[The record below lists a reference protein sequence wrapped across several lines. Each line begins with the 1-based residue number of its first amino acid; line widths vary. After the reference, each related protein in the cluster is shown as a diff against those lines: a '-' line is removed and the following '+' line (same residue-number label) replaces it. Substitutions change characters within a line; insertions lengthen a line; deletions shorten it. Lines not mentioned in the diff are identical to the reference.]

1 MSSGWCFQSFPC
13 FPIWQDGTICEALDV
28 QCFTFWIRT
37 RPIRIT
43 TGINGFCSVFRQTYT
58 TEKSNRVWHIC
69 GSYVKIT
76 MSFLLRICNSLE
88 TRRFCHHHHHQGW
101 SIEMQI
107 RCARYWQVSI
117 RGGRDGLYICSSGVA
132 RNSVARS
139 GRKVKD
145 INVKEFCLFYVQLW
159 LWHLKNI
166 VFQNSIWKF
175 KTPGMRRR
183 WCVGGTATKAQDSR
197 DGAVVIQLA
206 R

>member
-1 MSSGWCFQSFPC
+1 MAFIQF
-13 FPIWQDGTICEALDV
+13 F
-28 QCFTFWIRT
+28 
-37 RPIRIT
+37 
-43 TGINGFCSVFRQTYT
+43 
-58 TEKSNRVWHIC
+58 
-69 GSYVKIT
+69 GS
-76 MSFLLRICNSLE
+76 
-88 TRRFCHHHHHQGW
+88 FCHHHHHHHHHGW

-206 R
+206 RWYRGVGGQLITTLMLLTNVTWLVLLCQHLSIYTNRRTIKPSLILWHFG

>member
-1 MSSGWCFQSFPC
+1 MAFIQF
-13 FPIWQDGTICEALDV
+13 F
-28 QCFTFWIRT
+28 
-37 RPIRIT
+37 
-43 TGINGFCSVFRQTYT
+43 
-58 TEKSNRVWHIC
+58 
-69 GSYVKIT
+69 GS
-76 MSFLLRICNSLE
+76 
-88 TRRFCHHHHHQGW
+88 FCHHHHHHHHHGW

-107 RCARYWQVSI
+107 RCACYWQVSI

-183 WCVGGTATKAQDSR
+183 WCVGGIATKAQDSR

-206 R
+206 RLYAPDQCLTIGTSVPTSINLYKQTNNQT